1 MRTREIVNEINS
13 LLNQSTYLYA
23 QYAQE
28 NRISYVEMM
37 VLYALL
43 NTDAPLTQIELGAY
57 YVISKQSINSAVKNT
72 KQKASSLLFKM
83 KKIKDKRQKYL
94 KLTSSGE
101 KYAHS
106 VLDKMMKIEDEVTA
120 ILGDKNKAIIDVLE
134 MYNMLFEKRLNKK
147 DQ

>member
-23 QYAQE
+23 QE

-43 NTDAPLTQIELGAY
+43 NTDTPLTQIELGAY

-83 KKIKDKRQKYL
+83 KKIKDK
-94 KLTSSGE
+94 S
-101 KYAHS
+101 
-106 VLDKMMKIEDEVTA
+106 I
-120 ILGDKNKAIIDVLE
+120 
-134 MYNMLFEKRLNKK
+134 
-147 DQ
+147 

>member
-13 LLNQSTYLYA
+13 LLNQSTYL
-23 QYAQE
+23 YAQE

-72 KQKASSLLFKM
+72 KQKVSSLLFKM
-83 KKIKDKRQKYL
+83 KKIKDK
-94 KLTSSGE
+94 S
-101 KYAHS
+101 
-106 VLDKMMKIEDEVTA
+106 I
-120 ILGDKNKAIIDVLE
+120 
-134 MYNMLFEKRLNKK
+134 
-147 DQ
+147 

>member
-43 NTDAPLTQIELGAY
+43 NTYAPLTQIELGAY
-57 YVISKQSINSAVKNT
+57 YVISKQSINYAVK
-72 KQKASSLLFKM
+72 
-83 KKIKDKRQKYL
+83 KIQNRRFHPYC
-94 KLTSSGE
+94 S
-101 KYAHS
+101 
-106 VLDKMMKIEDEVTA
+106 
-120 ILGDKNKAIIDVLE
+120 
-134 MYNMLFEKRLNKK
+134 R
-147 DQ
+147 

>member
-1 MRTREIVNEINS
+1 MRTRKIVNEINS

-57 YVISKQSINSAVKNT
+57 YVISKQSINSAVKKIQNRRFHPRAT
-72 KQKASSLLFKM
+72 TQKCRPHTF
-83 KKIKDKRQKYL
+83 
-94 KLTSSGE
+94 
-101 KYAHS
+101 
-106 VLDKMMKIEDEVTA
+106 
-120 ILGDKNKAIIDVLE
+120 
-134 MYNMLFEKRLNKK
+134 
-147 DQ
+147 

>member
-13 LLNQSTYLYA
+13 LLNQSTYFYA

-57 YVISKQSINSAVKNT
+57 YVISKQSINSAVK
-72 KQKASSLLFKM
+72 
-83 KKIKDKRQKYL
+83 KIQNRRFHPYC
-94 KLTSSGE
+94 S
-101 KYAHS
+101 
-106 VLDKMMKIEDEVTA
+106 
-120 ILGDKNKAIIDVLE
+120 
-134 MYNMLFEKRLNKK
+134 R
-147 DQ
+147 

>member
-57 YVISKQSINSAVKNT
+57 YVISKQSINSAVKKNKT
-72 KQKASSLLFKM
+72 EGFILTVQDE
-83 KKIKDKRQKYL
+83 KDKRQKYL

-106 VLDKMMKIEDEVTA
+106 VLDKMMKIEGEVTA
-120 ILGDKNKAIIDVLE
+120 ILGDKNKAIIDGLE
-134 MYNMLFEKRLNKK
+134 M
-147 DQ
+147 

>member
-28 NRISYVEMM
+28 NIISYVEMM

-57 YVISKQSINSAVKNT
+57 YVISKQSINSAVKKYKT
-72 KQKASSLLFKM
+72 EGFILTVKDE
-83 KKIKDKRQKYL
+83 KDKRQKYL

-120 ILGDKNKAIIDVLE
+120 ISGDKNKAIIDGLE

>member
-57 YVISKQSINSAVKNT
+57 YVISKQSINSAVKKNKT
-72 KQKASSLLFKM
+72 EGFILTVQDE
-83 KKIKDKRQKYL
+83 KDKRQKYL

-120 ILGDKNKAIIDVLE
+120 ISGDKNKAIIDGLE

>member
-1 MRTREIVNEINS
+1 MRTREIINEINS

-83 KKIKDKRQKYL
+83 KKIKDK
-94 KLTSSGE
+94 S
-101 KYAHS
+101 
-106 VLDKMMKIEDEVTA
+106 I
-120 ILGDKNKAIIDVLE
+120 
-134 MYNMLFEKRLNKK
+134 
-147 DQ
+147 

>member
-23 QYAQE
+23 QYVQE

-57 YVISKQSINSAVKNT
+57 YVISKQSINSAVK
-72 KQKASSLLFKM
+72 
-83 KKIKDKRQKYL
+83 KIQNRRFHPYC
-94 KLTSSGE
+94 S
-101 KYAHS
+101 
-106 VLDKMMKIEDEVTA
+106 
-120 ILGDKNKAIIDVLE
+120 
-134 MYNMLFEKRLNKK
+134 R
-147 DQ
+147 

>member
-1 MRTREIVNEINS
+1 MRTRKIVNEINS

-57 YVISKQSINSAVKNT
+57 YVISKQSINSAVKKYKT
-72 KQKASSLLFKM
+72 EGFILTVKDE
-83 KKIKDKRQKYL
+83 KDKRQKYL
-94 KLTSSGE
+94 KT
-101 KYAHS
+101 
-106 VLDKMMKIEDEVTA
+106 
-120 ILGDKNKAIIDVLE
+120 
-134 MYNMLFEKRLNKK
+134 
-147 DQ
+147 

>member
-37 VLYALL
+37 VLYSLL
-43 NTDAPLTQIELGAY
+43 NTYAPLTQIELGAY
-57 YVISKQSINSAVKNT
+57 YVISKQSINSAVKKNKT
-72 KQKASSLLFKM
+72 EGFILTVQDE
-83 KKIKDKRQKYL
+83 KDKRQKYL

-120 ILGDKNKAIIDVLE
+120 ILGDKNKAIIDGLE

>member
-13 LLNQSTYLYA
+13 LLNQSTYL
-23 QYAQE
+23 YAQE

-57 YVISKQSINSAVKNT
+57 YVISKQSINSALKNT

-83 KKIKDKRQKYL
+83 KKIKDK
-94 KLTSSGE
+94 S
-101 KYAHS
+101 
-106 VLDKMMKIEDEVTA
+106 I
-120 ILGDKNKAIIDVLE
+120 
-134 MYNMLFEKRLNKK
+134 
-147 DQ
+147 

>member
-37 VLYALL
+37 VLYSLL
-43 NTDAPLTQIELGAY
+43 NTYAPLTQIELGAY
-57 YVISKQSINSAVKNT
+57 YVISKQSINSAVKKNKT
-72 KQKASSLLFKM
+72 EGFILTVQDE
-83 KKIKDKRQKYL
+83 KDKRQKYL

-120 ILGDKNKAIIDVLE
+120 ILGDKNKAIIDGLE

-147 DQ
+147 

>member
-1 MRTREIVNEINS
+1 MRTRKIVNEINS

-57 YVISKQSINSAVKNT
+57 YVISKQSINSAVKKYKT
-72 KQKASSLLFKM
+72 EGFILTVKDE
-83 KKIKDKRQKYL
+83 KDKRQKYL

-120 ILGDKNKAIIDVLE
+120 ILGDKNKAIIDGLE
-134 MYNMLFEKRLNKK
+134 M
-147 DQ
+147 

>member
-37 VLYALL
+37 VLYSLL
-43 NTDAPLTQIELGAY
+43 NTYAPLTQIELGAY
-57 YVISKQSINSAVKNT
+57 YVNSKQSINSAVKKNKT
-72 KQKASSLLFKM
+72 EGFILTVQDE
-83 KKIKDKRQKYL
+83 KDKRQKYL

-120 ILGDKNKAIIDVLE
+120 ILGDKNKAIIDGLE

-147 DQ
+147 

>member
-23 QYAQE
+23 QYVQE

-57 YVISKQSINSAVKNT
+57 YVISKQSINSAVK
-72 KQKASSLLFKM
+72 
-83 KKIKDKRQKYL
+83 KIQNRRFHPYCSRWKR
-94 KLTSSGE
+94 
-101 KYAHS
+101 
-106 VLDKMMKIEDEVTA
+106 
-120 ILGDKNKAIIDVLE
+120 
-134 MYNMLFEKRLNKK
+134 
-147 DQ
+147 